1 MEGNPIVHLTS
12 GNFQAEV
19 LDSKMPV
26 LVDFW
31 ADWCGPCRQIAPVID
46 EIAKEYEGRMKVG
59 KVNVDQE
66 QDLAVRYGVMSIP
79 TLVLF
84 QNGQAVER
92 LVGAMPKDALKRKL
106 EGLL

>member
-1 MEGNPIVHLTS
+1 MEGNRIVHLTN

-19 LDSKMPV
+19 LDSKVPV

-46 EIAKEYEGRMKVG
+46 EIAEEYGGRMKVG

-84 QNGQAVER
+84 QEGQAVER
-92 LVGAMPKDALKRKL
+92 LVGALPKEALKRKL
-106 EGLL
+106 EVLL

>member
-12 GNFQAEV
+12 GNFQAEGW
-19 LDSKMPV
+19 DSKRPV
-26 LVDFW
+26 LGDFW

>member
-1 MEGNPIVHLTS
+1 MEGKRIVHLTN

-19 LDSKMPV
+19 LDSKVPM

-46 EIAKEYEGRMKVG
+46 EIAEEYGGRMKVG

-84 QNGQAVER
+84 QEGQAVER
-92 LVGAMPKDALKRKL
+92 LVGALPKEALKRKL

>member
-1 MEGNPIVHLTS
+1 MEGNLIVHLTS

-19 LDSKMPV
+19 LDSELPV

-46 EIAKEYEGRMKVG
+46 EVAKEYEGRMKVG

-79 TLVLF
+79 TLVIF
-84 QNGQAVER
+84 QKGQAVER
-92 LVGAMPKDALKRKL
+92 LVGAMPKEALKRKL
-106 EGLL
+106 DGLL